1 MKIILETNQTRNGQ
15 HPMATVM
22 FQLEVE
28 GLVATYS
35 LMGLLIAQAGYPTE
49 VGRNKSDIMEGGK

>member
-1 MKIILETNQTRNGQ
+1 
-15 HPMATVM
+15 MATVM

-49 VGRNKSDIMEGGK
+49 VGRNKSDIMEGGKWQKEQFTNIYNI